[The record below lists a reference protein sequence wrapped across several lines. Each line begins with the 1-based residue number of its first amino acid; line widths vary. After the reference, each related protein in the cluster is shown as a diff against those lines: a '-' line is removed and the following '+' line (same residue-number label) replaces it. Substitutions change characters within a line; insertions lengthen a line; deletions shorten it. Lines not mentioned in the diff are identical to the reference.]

1 MRRMVPALRSLP
13 GILKG
18 SAMTLTD
25 GSDLI
30 DPAAYAKGG
39 PPHASW
45 SALRRQSPI
54 HRCEPDGYPPFWAIT
69 KHAHI
74 CEISKNP
81 DAFLN
86 EPGIVH
92 PRLDQIVDRSGGIGA
107 MRTIIEMDPPRHRS
121 FRKVAAPWFTSRSL
135 GRIDAAVGASARA
148 IVDELAGRTGEGE
161 CDFATDV
168 AAAHPL
174 RILSTVLGVPREEEP
189 RILRLTNQ
197 LFANEDEELQRPG
210 QDREQALKEL
220 GLELYQ
226 LFAGIVE
233 DRRKNPRDDLATVL
247 AHGQVDG
254 QPMGPLETF
263 GYYLITFTA
272 GHDTAKNALAGGMR
286 ALIENP
292 DQLER
297 LRRDPVLAASAVEEV
312 VRWATPVNY
321 MRRCAAQDTTLGDQ
335 RIRKGDWLVLFY
347 ASANRDEDVFR
358 EPFRFRIDRN
368 PNPHVGFGHG
378 EHFCLGSH
386 LARRSQRALFGELA
400 RRLEYVELT
409 GEPQWIKSSFVVGY
423 KRLPI
428 RYRIARA
435 PRG

>member
-1 MRRMVPALRSLP
+1 MN
-13 GILKG
+13 
-18 SAMTLTD
+18 LTD
-25 GSDLI
+25 GFDLI
-30 DPAAYAKGG
+30 DPAPYAENG
-39 PPHASW
+39 PPHAAW
-45 SALRRQSPI
+45 TALRRHSPV
-54 HRCEPDGYPPFWAIT
+54 HLCENPVYPPFWAIT
-69 KHAHI
+69 KHADI
-74 CEISKNP
+74 CEISKDP
-81 DAFLN
+81 DTFLN

-92 PRLDQIVDRSGGIGA
+92 TRKDQILDRNEGIGA

-121 FRKVAAPWFTSRSL
+121 FRKVAAPWFTPRAL
-135 GRIDAAVGASARA
+135 NRIDKAVDESARA
-148 IVDELAGRTGEGE
+148 IVDKLAGKTGEGE

-210 QDREQALKEL
+210 QSRDEAVKEL
-220 GLELYQ
+220 GFELYQ
-226 LFAGIVE
+226 LFSGIVE

-272 GHDTAKNALAGGMR
+272 GHDTTKNALAGGMR
-286 ALIENP
+286 ALIDNP
-292 DQLER
+292 GELAR
-297 LRRDPVLAASAVEEV
+297 LRRNPKLVPHAVEEV

-321 MRRCAAQDTTLGDQ
+321 MRRCAARDAVVGGQK
-335 RIRKGDWLVLFY
+335 IKKGDWLVLFY
-347 ASANRDEDVFR
+347 ASANRDEDVFD
-358 EPFRFRIDRN
+358 EPFRFRIDRD
-368 PNPHVGFGHG
+368 PNRHLGFGHG

-400 RRLEYVELT
+400 RRLEHVELT
-409 GEPQWIKSSFVVGY
+409 GEPKWIKSSFVVGY
-423 KRLPI
+423 KHLPI
-428 RYRIARA
+428 RYRIARGA
-435 PRG
+435 